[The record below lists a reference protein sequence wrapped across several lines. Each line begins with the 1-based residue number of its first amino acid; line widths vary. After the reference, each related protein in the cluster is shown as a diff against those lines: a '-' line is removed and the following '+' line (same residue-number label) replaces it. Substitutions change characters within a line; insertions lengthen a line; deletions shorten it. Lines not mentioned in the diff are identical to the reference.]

1 MRALEEDEKIIKESE
16 DYAMVTNYWCRK
28 YTKDLESYD
37 SNGTSLGGYFVLR
50 AIPKKKDG
58 EEFYV
63 IYDDKGQPAA
73 TFEGHEDFDFK
84 TMLLRMSYEDDNNII
99 CMAKRFLP
107 EDKKVSQREQWAQKT
122 RGKKK

>member
-1 MRALEEDEKIIKESE
+1 MRTLRKDETIIRESE
-16 DYAMVTNYWCRK
+16 DYAMVTNDWSRR

-50 AIPKKKDG
+50 AIPKKKG
-58 EEFYV
+58 KEEFYV
-63 IYDDKGQPAA
+63 IYDNKGQPAA

-99 CMAKRFLP
+99 NMAKKFIP
-107 EDKKVSQREQWAQKT
+107 ETEEIDQREEWMKRT
-122 RGKKK
+122 RGRRQ